1 MTLPPQRCRRITF
14 PAPYGGA
21 IDLHQMLLD
30 LLLVLMGSIRGC
42 ESLVQA
48 LFNEGNVH
56 DSSQIQTVCTAWCI
70 QFRWQYRRITK
81 LIEEKMHF
89 TEQTTQA
96 DANKA
101 QSDSKSVKPEANW
114 GGKLFFGVLIAV
126 LVFFWWVLIY
136 SGGVVGHHS

>member
-1 MTLPPQRCRRITF
+1 VTLPPQRCRRITF

-89 TEQTTQA
+89 TEQTLTRHRVIQ
-96 DANKA
+96 KV
-101 QSDSKSVKPEANW
+101 SSLRPTGVESSFSV
-114 GGKLFFGVLIAV
+114 F
-126 LVFFWWVLIY
+126 
-136 SGGVVGHHS
+136 